1 MNSHMPPAASV
12 LLALFDL
19 SRVGIAADVH
29 RVAGRL
35 GLSIAQVRH
44 ALVALEERR
53 LADTQNVRLSMPGLA
68 LATVLDARRTEQRR
82 ESARRDSAAA

>member
-53 LADTQNVRLSMPGLA
+53 LADAQNVRLSMLGLA

>member
-53 LADTQNVRLSMPGLA
+53 LADAQNVRLSMPGLA

-82 ESARRDSAAA
+82 HSVRRDSAAA